1 MSAQTVFDFW
11 DKARQDQGLQAKL
24 TALQEQDPPAA
35 LISLL
40 QIAREAGFRFTAEDY
55 QEAVKKKLARQHQAG
70 PLSEEQLSGVAAG
83 CFPSARR

>member
-40 QIAREAGFRFTAEDY
+40 QIAGQAGFRFTAEDY
-55 QEAVKKKLARQHQAG
+55 QQALKEELDRQHQAG
-70 PLSEEQLSGVAAG
+70 PLSDEQLSAVAAG
-83 CFPSARR
+83 CKSSVNH